1 MSGLVNTD
9 VEPWEVDLPAL
20 AAFTVA
26 PDGSHAL
33 TLAGGVDAQCE
44 AMVLSNL
51 IDPLAW
57 WRRGFW
63 LLCGSV
69 VVDPAGRAVLISS
82 APELAE
88 RVIIGLAKMGW
99 SCVGDVLVPAR
110 VVAGQVIVHPRQSP
124 VICSANVAVSES
136 LDIEQF
142 VRPGGNAVGVA
153 LSRWPEPIALVA
165 MATLMPEP
173 PELVSPG
180 IGRAR
185 IARALLVEVA
195 AMERTPRELLE
206 IVTGLAVLPAW
217 VSSDPL
223 RVVTDPDA
231 QWASD
236 HVQAVAL
243 KAKVA
248 LSAALNELADWVGS
262 ING

>member
-1 MSGLVNTD
+1 MSGLVNTE
-9 VEPWEVDLPAL
+9 VEPWEFSLPAL
-20 AAFTVA
+20 TAFQVA
-26 PDGSHAL
+26 PDGSHVL
-33 TLAGGVDAQCE
+33 TMAGGVDAQCE

-63 LLCGSV
+63 LLSGSV
-69 VVDPAGRAVLISS
+69 MVDPAGKAVLISS

-99 SCVGDVLVPAR
+99 SCLGDVLVPAR
-110 VVAGQVIVHPRQSP
+110 VVAGQVIVYPRQSP
-124 VICSANVAVSES
+124 VICSAAVAVSES

-153 LSRWPEPIALVA
+153 LARWPEPIALVA

-195 AMERTPRELLE
+195 AKERTPRELLE

-231 QWASD
+231 QWASGD
-236 HVQAVAL
+236 AQAVAL